1 MTYMK
6 WALTDNFCQQVQIL
20 SEKMISYKNMQN
32 LHLQMEASAKI
43 LFIKYL
49 GMKKSALSHILRNL
63 NWRNI
68 RKQLQGFI
76 SLSLFTLMNPDFEV
90 IVQKLLKT

>member
-49 GMKKSALSHILRNL
+49 GMKKIALSHILRNF
-63 NWRNI
+63 NWGNI

-76 SLSLFTLMNPDFEV
+76 SQSLFTQMNPDSEI
-90 IVQKLLKT
+90 IVKL